1 MHTPVQLHLLQ
12 IGQHKVYVCSMVNE
26 SHNIKDVMRKVLLI
40 VGVIVGLFIL
50 VSSAQAQH
58 KNVFIYGEVETVD
71 GDKYEGYLRWG
82 SDEVYWV
89 ELLNAQKTS
98 NDFLKFL
105 SNQEVEDLANQSSEN
120 SWLGIDLGILSIWE
134 DKLSRT
140 NHSFDTRFGD
150 IKSIEPISKSKARIT
165 VKNGVILEVTNE
177 GGYYTDIGGSVKVMD
192 NELGEVNIKWSRI
205 EKITFMSARDNDLT
219 QPFGQPIYGKVDA
232 GRKGTFTGL
241 IQWDE
246 DERFQKEILDGKD
259 RGDDRKIPFK
269 SIRNIEKE
277 RNGVIVTL
285 KSDRNIR
292 LTDSNDVNNGNRG
305 VIVFDPEIGR
315 IDIPWR
321 DFINLEI
328 IDEDS
333 NGMSYTDFPVSEGL
347 RGRVITI
354 EGDEYEGLL
363 VYDLDEAWEFE
374 ILDGKDDNVEFNIP
388 FRNVESIIPKNYNYS
403 MVTLKNGTR
412 LLIGDERDVTEDNDG
427 LLIFTSKN
435 DEPVYVKWS
444 KIDEIIFD

>member
-1 MHTPVQLHLLQ
+1 MHTLIQPNPLQ
-12 IGQHKVYVCSMVNE
+12 IAKRSVYVCSMVNE
-26 SHNIKDVMRKVLLI
+26 NQNIENVMRKVLLI
-40 VGVIVGLFIL
+40 VGVMVGLFIL
-50 VSSAQAQH
+50 VSSAQAQE

-82 SDEVYWV
+82 TDEVYWV
-89 ELLNAQKTS
+89 ELLNAQKSS

-105 SNQEVEDLANQSSEN
+105 SKKEVEELASQSSGN
-120 SWLGIDLGILSIWE
+120 SWLGIDLGVLSIWE

-140 NHSFDTRFGD
+140 NHRFDTRFGD
-150 IKSIEPISKSKARIT
+150 IKSIEPIGKSKARIT
-165 VKNGVILEVTNE
+165 IKNGVILEVTNE
-177 GGYYTDIGGSVKVMD
+177 GGYYTDIGGTVKVMD
-192 NELGEVNIKWSRI
+192 NELGEVNLKWSRI
-205 EKITFMSARDNDLT
+205 ERINFMAARDNNLT
-219 QPFGQPIYGKVDA
+219 KPFGKPIYGKVDA

-241 IQWDE
+241 IHWDE
-246 DERFQKEILDGKD
+246 DERFQDEILDGKD
-259 RGDDRKIPFK
+259 RGDDRKIPFR

-285 KSDRNIR
+285 KSGREFR

-321 DFINLEI
+321 DFMNLEI

-333 NGMSYTDFPVSEGL
+333 RGMSYDDFPVSEGL
-347 RGRVITI
+347 SGTVVTI
-354 EGDEYEGLL
+354 EGDEYQGLL

-374 ILDGKDDNVEFNIP
+374 ILDGKDDDVEFDIP
-388 FRNVESIIPKNYNYS
+388 FRNVKSIIPKNYNYS
-403 MVTLKNGTR
+403 MVTLKNGTS
-412 LLIGDERDVTEDNDG
+412 LLIGDERDVTDDNDG
-427 LLIFTSKN
+427 VLIFTSKN
-435 DEPVYVKWS
+435 EEPVYVKWS